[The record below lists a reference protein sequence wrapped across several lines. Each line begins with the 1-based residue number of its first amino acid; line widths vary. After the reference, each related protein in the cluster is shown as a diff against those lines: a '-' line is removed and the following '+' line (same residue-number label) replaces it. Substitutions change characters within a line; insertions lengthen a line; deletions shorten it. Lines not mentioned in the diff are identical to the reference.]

1 MFEDL
6 KVKELKFATLFLKP
20 EVYDKGIKIDYIGIE
35 IPNKFIVGFG
45 LDYNGL
51 GRNCPEIYQ
60 LKDTV
65 RILQNK
71 LNNQTVYL
79 QAVHQKIK
87 NQ

>member
-1 MFEDL
+1 MSNIFKAMKAKKKRAVNPDAPPRPNL
-6 KVKELKFATLFLKP
+6 MTHDVKIRDQQNTVAMMQS
-20 EVYDKGIKIDYIGIE
+20 E
-35 IPNKFIVGFG
+35 IH
-45 LDYNGL
+45 
-51 GRNCPEIYQ
+51 Q

-65 RILQNK
+65 RSLQNK